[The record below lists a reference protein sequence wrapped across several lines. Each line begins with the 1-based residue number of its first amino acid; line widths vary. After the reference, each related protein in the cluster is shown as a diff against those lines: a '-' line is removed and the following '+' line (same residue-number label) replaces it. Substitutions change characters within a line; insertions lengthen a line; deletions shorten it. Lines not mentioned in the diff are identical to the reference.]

1 MKGKRTIT
9 QSTGTRGVGVILI
22 QQAMKKTIIV
32 TTLIALMPMGWLKA
46 QEVDRQA
53 TIATQPIDTLAPG
66 SDSKSMMLLP
76 QTNNSSGVLL
86 NSGTMSRA
94 ATGTFN
100 DSLALSPF
108 QNEPNGLNREWI
120 YQQNRAFARFYIYRS
135 NWSQSYIAMGEFLKY
150 DIALKWQ
157 PNDHLALMAG
167 VTFMRQYDHFSPGW
181 KDLYGVSASADYQL
195 NNRTMLSLYST
206 YFFNAND
213 NLFANNLL
221 FPTSTIGTSVQYQ
234 VNKKTRIGVGID
246 YRYDSNKNQW
256 KPQSGSKVSVGF

>member
-1 MKGKRTIT
+1 MKGKRTIN
-9 QSTGTRGVGVILI
+9 QSTGTRGVGIILI
-22 QQAMKKTIIV
+22 KQVMKKTIIV

-46 QEVDRQA
+46 QEVHRQA
-53 TIATQPIDTLAPG
+53 NTATQPIDTIAPG

-86 NSGTMSRA
+86 NTPTMSRK
-94 ATGTFN
+94 TEPSMS
-100 DSLALSPF
+100 DSLAVLPL
-108 QNEPNGLNREWI
+108 QMEPNGLNSEWV
-120 YQQNRAFARFYIYRS
+120 YQQNRAFARFYIYQS
-135 NWSQSYIAMGEFLKY
+135 NWTQSYMAMGEFLKY

-157 PNDHLALMAG
+157 PNDRLAMMAG
-167 VTFMRQYDHFSPGW
+167 GTFMRQYDHFSPVW
-181 KDLYGVSASADYQL
+181 KDLYGVSSSADYQL
-195 NNRTMLSLYST
+195 NNRTTLSLYGT
-206 YFFNAND
+206 YFFNARD

-221 FPTSTIGTSVQYQ
+221 FPTSSVGTSVQYQ